1 MDGTS
6 LKWRPPWSEEARGVA
21 ESAFTLEEFDEM
33 AADALADLPAEFRD
47 HLNNI
52 GIEVQDWPSRRDYAQ
67 AGVGAGYTLLG
78 LYIGVPLTARDQ
90 GYNLVMPDRI
100 ILFRR
105 PIEAAGRTPEGIRQ
119 QIRRTVLH
127 EIAHHFG
134 ISDARLRELDAY

>member
-1 MDGTS
+1 MKW
-6 LKWRPPWSEEARGVA
+6 KWRPPSAEDAPA
-21 ESAFTLEEFDEM
+21 PSESAYTPEQFD
-33 AADALADLPAEFRD
+33 ALVADALADLPAEFRD
-47 HLNNI
+47 RLSNI
-52 GIEVQDWPSRRDYAQ
+52 GVEVQDWPSRQDHAR
-67 AGVGAGYTLLG
+67 AGVGPGRTLLG
-78 LYIGVPLTARDQ
+78 LYYGIPLTARDQ

-105 PIEAAGRTPEGIRQ
+105 PIEAAGGTPEGIRR